1 MNNLSKA
8 MASNGK
14 KGGLAKG
21 ENYKY
26 KRRKVVE
33 LYITNI
39 NITIKE
45 IAKILDV
52 SVGFVSEYTK
62 DKEIKKLRYSQKY
75 TIQDLLKLDD
85 KQFQALTLQDDM
97 LQDIEKMER
106 IKKSDDYK
114 QLKRDKLLKF

>member
-1 MNNLSKA
+1 MNINI
-8 MASNGK
+8 MAKNGK
-14 KGGLAKG
+14 LGGLAKG

-45 IAKILDV
+45 ISKKLDV

-62 DKEIKKLRYSQKY
+62 DKDIKKLRYSQKY
-75 TIQDLLKLDD
+75 TIQDLLRLNDE
-85 KQFQALTLQDDM
+85 QFQALTLQDDI
-97 LQDIEKMER
+97 LQDIKKMER
-106 IKKSDDYK
+106 IKNSDDYK